1 MKFNFCLTFCLF
13 NYFLYK
19 SQSTVLE
26 PAQQDHVIK
35 QGTTVEQDDFI
46 TIDIKYD
53 FIVVGAGSAGAVV
66 ANRLSEVT
74 KKYS

>member
-1 MKFNFCLTFCLF
+1 MKSNFCLIFYVF
-13 NYFLYK
+13 NYFLHK

-26 PAQQDHVIK
+26 PAQQHHMVK
-35 QGTTVEQDDFI
+35 LETTVEKDDFI

-53 FIVVGAGSAGAVV
+53 FIVVGAGSAGIVV

-74 KKYS
+74 